1 MIENDEL
8 IKIINILIKYEKDL
22 IDIKM
27 YKNIIFLEDF
37 NNKYKNIQN
46 DDLIKIMLQIKTD
59 VIKTLKKL
67 IKLQNIRVK
76 QNQLIYYTNN
86 LFNEKDEEIEN
97 WFKLNKITYPI
108 LNQSIRFLD
117 QKLKY
122 ALLNKQKSYEENKF
136 SEIYLYIILIKN
148 LYAIFNQK
156 YTNLTIIQNC
166 KEKGIETNIEVNLD
180 IPKYIQDLKEI
191 KTLIYKIN

>member
-1 MIENDEL
+1 MSEL
-8 IKIINILIKYEKDL
+8 
-22 IDIKM
+22 
-27 YKNIIFLEDF
+27 
-37 NNKYKNIQN
+37 QN
-46 DDLIKIMLQIKTD
+46 D

-86 LFNEKDEEIEN
+86 IFNEKDEEIEN